1 MNKFL
6 LCAATALATICSA
19 NATEVTYTPADKLG
33 SATLSGIEEWTPS
46 NDFAFAFSKNDGA
59 TAPAFNKAG
68 DIRLYAKNT
77 AVMKAADG
85 ITIEKVVFTISAQG
99 KKRLATITAT
109 PGTIAT
115 QAQED
120 DYVTWTGSASEITF
134 TVGDISEF
142 GSEAGKA
149 GQFDFSSVT
158 ITYSGVGEGPVDPDP
173 IDPDPVDPTP
183 ENVIYDNTCMTES
196 CGFESYILEGDLNP
210 WSIDSRYG
218 LKASAYLNGA
228 PNASEA
234 IMVSPV
240 IDLTG
245 RTNIELSYEFAVNQ
259 FRLNGEMID
268 YTQDDLYEYVDV
280 LIAKETAENEYSDFE
295 PLEGALDISEGTG
308 FSWTYL
314 PNTIN
319 LNQYQGEKVKIGFY
333 YYSTDEIA
341 GTIQIKNVKVT
352 GDKDTSSIVESA
364 VVESEA
370 PVYYN
375 MQGIRVAKPEN
386 GLFIKIQGKKSTKI
400 AL

>member
-6 LCAATALATICSA
+6 LCAATALATICSV

-46 NDFAFAFSKNDGA
+46 DDFTFAFSKNDGA

-77 AVMKAADG
+77 AVMKAANG
-85 ITIEKVVFTISAQG
+85 ITIEKVVFTLSAQG
-99 KKRLATITAT
+99 KKRLAAITAT

-115 QAQED
+115 QTAGD
-120 DYVTWTGSASEITF
+120 DLVTWTGSASEITF
-134 TVGDISEF
+134 TVGDIAEF
-142 GSEAGKA
+142 GSEAGKG

-158 ITYSGVGEGPVDPDP
+158 IIYSGEGEGPIGPDP
-173 IDPDPVDPTP
+173 IDPTLD
-183 ENVIYDNTCMTES
+183 NIIYNNTCMTES
-196 CGFESYILEGDLNP
+196 CGFEPYILEGDLNP

-218 LKASAYLNGA
+218 LKASAYMDGA

-240 IDLTG
+240 LDLTG

-268 YTQDDLYEYVDV
+268 YTQDDLYEYVDI

-295 PLEGALDISEGTG
+295 PLEGALDISAGTG

-314 PNTIN
+314 PNTIS
-319 LNQYQGEKVKIGFY
+319 LNQYQGEKVIIGFY

-341 GTIQIKNVKVT
+341 GTIEIKNVKVT

-364 VVESEA
+364 VVESAA

-375 MQGIRVAKPEN
+375 LQGIRVAKPEN
-386 GLFIKIQGKKSTKI
+386 GLFIKIQGKKSTKV